1 MARDL
6 LTFRM
11 DFLGVRRWEP
21 APINWSRD
29 VRWAL
34 DGLSFWRPMSSDTEL
49 TATMSSSRATEVPVN
64 HANLSTA
71 KDAGGLEPGA
81 LRLRD
86 SRLKRLIDI
95 LGALTGLLFL
105 SPFLVIVATLICIDS
120 PGPVFFRQ
128 RRTGRDGVSFLIY
141 KFRTMR
147 VLEDGDK
154 VVQASRR
161 DNRVTRVGKFLRRSS
176 IDELPQLLNVLKNEM
191 ALVGPRPH
199 ALAHDE
205 YYALTVPGYNDRFR
219 TKPGIT
225 GLAQVS
231 GLRGE
236 VVEIAA
242 MAARIQRDVEYIR
255 DWTIMLDLEILART
269 FMMGPYQPG
278 AY

>member
-1 MARDL
+1 
-6 LTFRM
+6 
-11 DFLGVRRWEP
+11 
-21 APINWSRD
+21 
-29 VRWAL
+29 
-34 DGLSFWRPMSSDTEL
+34 
-49 TATMSSSRATEVPVN
+49 MSSSGVTDVSADRAK
-64 HANLSTA
+64 AQA
-71 KDAGGLEPGA
+71 DAGDRGLDQGA
-81 LRLRD
+81 LRLRV
-86 SRLKRLIDI
+86 SKLKRLIDI

-120 PGPVFFRQ
+120 PGPAFFRQ
-128 RRTGRDGVSFLIY
+128 RRTGRDGVPFLIY

-147 VLEDGDK
+147 VQEDGDK
-154 VVQASRR
+154 VVQASKR
-161 DNRVTRVGKFLRRSS
+161 DQRVTRVGKFLRRSS

-205 YYALTVPGYNDRFR
+205 YYSLTVPGYTDRFR

-236 VVEIAA
+236 VIEIAA

-255 DWTIMLDLEILART
+255 DWSIMLDLQILART

>member
-1 MARDL
+1 
-6 LTFRM
+6 
-11 DFLGVRRWEP
+11 
-21 APINWSRD
+21 
-29 VRWAL
+29 
-34 DGLSFWRPMSSDTEL
+34 MSSDIEL
-49 TATMSSSRATEVPVN
+49 ASTVASSRTPAAPSAKAASATG
-64 HANLSTA
+64 
-71 KDAGGLEPGA
+71 DGLEPGA
-81 LRLRD
+81 LRLRQ
-86 SRLKRLIDI
+86 SRLKRLIDV

-105 SPFLVIVATLICIDS
+105 SPFLVIVATMICIDS

-128 RRTGRDGVSFLIY
+128 RRTGRDGVPFLIY

-154 VVQASRR
+154 VVQASKR
-161 DNRVTRVGKFLRRSS
+161 DSRVTRVGRFLRRSS

-255 DWTIMLDLEILART
+255 DWSIMRDVEILART

>member
-1 MARDL
+1 
-6 LTFRM
+6 
-11 DFLGVRRWEP
+11 
-21 APINWSRD
+21 
-29 VRWAL
+29 
-34 DGLSFWRPMSSDTEL
+34 MSSDL
-49 TATMSSSRATEVPVN
+49 DLAATTSPNPPSAAGAARSA
-64 HANLSTA
+64 ANRQVAL
-71 KDAGGLEPGA
+71 DAGA
-81 LRLRD
+81 QRLQR

-95 LGALTGLLFL
+95 VGALTGLLFL

-128 RRTGRDGVSFLIY
+128 RRTGLNGQPFLIY

-161 DNRVTRVGKFLRRSS
+161 DSRVTRVGKFLRRSS
-176 IDELPQLLNVLKNEM
+176 IDELPQLLNVLLNEM
-191 ALVGPRPH
+191 SLVGFWPH

-205 YYALTVPGYNDRFR
+205 YYGMTVPGYNDRFR
-219 TKPGIT
+219 SKPGIT

-236 VVEIAA
+236 VIEIAA
-242 MAARIQRDVEYIR
+242 MAARVQRDVEYIR
-255 DWTIMLDLEILART
+255 DWTIVSDLEILART

>member
-1 MARDL
+1 
-6 LTFRM
+6 
-11 DFLGVRRWEP
+11 
-21 APINWSRD
+21 
-29 VRWAL
+29 
-34 DGLSFWRPMSSDTEL
+34 MSSDINL
-49 TATMSSSRATEVPVN
+49 AATTTTPSAQAAVIPGKPSAAVREDALSAGAT
-64 HANLSTA
+64 
-71 KDAGGLEPGA
+71 
-81 LRLRD
+81 RLRE

-95 LGALTGLLFL
+95 IGALTGLLFL

-128 RRTGRDGVSFLIY
+128 RRTGRDGEQFLIY

-147 VLEDGDK
+147 VLEDGEK

-176 IDELPQLLNVLKNEM
+176 IDELPQLLNVLRNEM
-191 ALVGPRPH
+191 SLVGPRPH

-205 YYALTVPGYNDRFR
+205 YYAMTVPGYNDRFR

-225 GLAQVS
+225 GLAQIS

-236 VVEIAA
+236 VIEIAA

-255 DWTIMLDLEILART
+255 DWTIMTDVEILART

>member
-1 MARDL
+1 
-6 LTFRM
+6 
-11 DFLGVRRWEP
+11 
-21 APINWSRD
+21 
-29 VRWAL
+29 
-34 DGLSFWRPMSSDTEL
+34 
-49 TATMSSSRATEVPVN
+49 MSSSRVTDASADC
-64 HANLSTA
+64 ANA
-71 KDAGGLEPGA
+71 PADAGDHGLDPGA
-81 LRLRD
+81 LRLRQ
-86 SRLKRLIDI
+86 SKFKRLIDV

-120 PGPVFFRQ
+120 PGPAFFRQ
-128 RRTGRDGVSFLIY
+128 RRTGRDGVPFLIY

-147 VLEDGDK
+147 VQEDGDK
-154 VVQASRR
+154 VVQASKR
-161 DNRVTRVGKFLRRSS
+161 DQRVTRVGKFLRRSS

-205 YYALTVPGYNDRFR
+205 YYSLTVPGYNDRFR

-236 VVEIAA
+236 VIEIGA

-255 DWTIMLDLEILART
+255 DWSIMLDLQILART

>member
-1 MARDL
+1 
-6 LTFRM
+6 
-11 DFLGVRRWEP
+11 
-21 APINWSRD
+21 
-29 VRWAL
+29 
-34 DGLSFWRPMSSDTEL
+34 MSSDIEL
-49 TATMSSSRATEVPVN
+49 VTTMSSSPAPETQAKRAVAPVE
-64 HANLSTA
+64 
-71 KDAGGLEPGA
+71 AGGHGLEPGT
-81 LRLRD
+81 LRLRQ
-86 SRLKRLIDI
+86 SKVKRLVDLI
-95 LGALTGLLFL
+95 GALTGLLFL
-105 SPFLVIVATLICIDS
+105 SPFLVIIATLICIDS

-128 RRTGRDGVSFLIY
+128 RRTGRDGVPFLIY

-154 VVQASRR
+154 VVQASKR

-236 VVEIAA
+236 VIEIGA

-255 DWTIMLDLEILART
+255 DWSILLDLEILART

>member
-1 MARDL
+1 
-6 LTFRM
+6 
-11 DFLGVRRWEP
+11 
-21 APINWSRD
+21 
-29 VRWAL
+29 
-34 DGLSFWRPMSSDTEL
+34 MSSDIKLAEAMSPPKAPDAASARTKA
-49 TATMSSSRATEVPVN
+49 ATGTGGR
-64 HANLSTA
+64 
-71 KDAGGLEPGA
+71 GLEPGT
-81 LRLRD
+81 LRLRQ
-86 SRLKRLIDI
+86 SKFKRLIDI
-95 LGALTGLLFL
+95 IGALTGLLFL

-128 RRTGRDGVSFLIY
+128 RRTGRDGEPFLIY

-154 VVQASRR
+154 VVQASKR

-236 VVEIAA
+236 VIEIGA

-255 DWTIMLDLEILART
+255 DWSIMLDLEILART

>member
-1 MARDL
+1 
-6 LTFRM
+6 
-11 DFLGVRRWEP
+11 
-21 APINWSRD
+21 
-29 VRWAL
+29 
-34 DGLSFWRPMSSDTEL
+34 MSSDIEL
-49 TATMSSSRATEVPVN
+49 ATAMTPPSAPEAQAKRAN
-64 HANLSTA
+64 AA
-71 KDAGGLEPGA
+71 AAAGRALEPGA
-81 LRLRD
+81 LRLRQ
-86 SRLKRLIDI
+86 SKIKRLIDI

-105 SPFLVIVATLICIDS
+105 SPFLVIIATLICIDS

-128 RRTGRDGVSFLIY
+128 RRTGRDGTPFLIY

-154 VVQASRR
+154 VVQASKR

-236 VVEIAA
+236 VIEIGA

-255 DWTIMLDLEILART
+255 DWSIMLDLQILART

>member
-1 MARDL
+1 
-6 LTFRM
+6 
-11 DFLGVRRWEP
+11 
-21 APINWSRD
+21 
-29 VRWAL
+29 
-34 DGLSFWRPMSSDTEL
+34 MSSDIKLAE
-49 TATMSSSRATEVPVN
+49 AMSSPQASDAAALHAKAT
-64 HANLSTA
+64 
-71 KDAGGLEPGA
+71 AGTGGRGLEPGT
-81 LRLRD
+81 LRLRH
-86 SRLKRLIDI
+86 SKVKRLIDI
-95 LGALTGLLFL
+95 VGALTGLLFL

-128 RRTGRDGVSFLIY
+128 RRTGRDGEPFLIY

-147 VLEDGDK
+147 VLEDGDR
-154 VVQASRR
+154 VVQASKR

-236 VVEIAA
+236 VIEIGA

-255 DWTIMLDLEILART
+255 DWSIMLDLEILVRT

>member
-1 MARDL
+1 MSS
-6 LTFRM
+6 T
-11 DFLGVRRWEP
+11 GVTDVSADCAT
-21 APINWSRD
+21 APIA
-29 VRWAL
+29 VA
-34 DGLSFWRPMSSDTEL
+34 
-49 TATMSSSRATEVPVN
+49 V
-64 HANLSTA
+64 H
-71 KDAGGLEPGA
+71 GLEPGA
-81 LRLRD
+81 LRLRR
-86 SRLKRLIDI
+86 SRFKRLIDI

-105 SPFLVIVATLICIDS
+105 SPFLVIVATLICLDS
-120 PGPVFFRQ
+120 PGPAFFRQ
-128 RRTGRDGVSFLIY
+128 RRTGRDGVPFLIY

-147 VLEDGDK
+147 VQEDGDK
-154 VVQASRR
+154 VVQASKG
-161 DNRVTRVGKFLRRSS
+161 DHRVTRVGKFLRRSS

-205 YYALTVPGYNDRFR
+205 YYSLTVPGYDDRFR
-219 TKPGIT
+219 SKPGIT

-236 VVEIAA
+236 VIEIGA

-255 DWTIMLDLEILART
+255 DWSIMLDLQILART

>member
-1 MARDL
+1 
-6 LTFRM
+6 
-11 DFLGVRRWEP
+11 
-21 APINWSRD
+21 
-29 VRWAL
+29 
-34 DGLSFWRPMSSDTEL
+34 MSSTRLKDTHIERVKAPFDSGNAGL
-49 TATMSSSRATEVPVN
+49 
-64 HANLSTA
+64 
-71 KDAGGLEPGA
+71 DAGA
-81 LRLRD
+81 LRLRQ
-86 SRLKRLIDI
+86 SRCKRLIDI
-95 LGALTGLLFL
+95 IGALTGLLFL
-105 SPFLVIVATLICIDS
+105 SPFLVIVATMICIDS

-128 RRTGRDGVSFLIY
+128 RRTGRDGVPFLIY

-147 VLEDGDK
+147 VLEDGEK
-154 VVQASRR
+154 VVQASKK
-161 DNRVTRVGKFLRRSS
+161 DSRVTRVGKFLRRSS

-191 ALVGPRPH
+191 TLVGPRPH

-205 YYALTVPGYNDRFR
+205 YYALTVSGYNDRFR

-236 VVEIAA
+236 VLEIGA

-255 DWTIMLDLEILART
+255 DWSIVRDLEILART

>member
-1 MARDL
+1 MSSDIDL
-6 LTFRM
+6 AATTSTPGAPAAMNPAKLS
-11 DFLGVRRWEP
+11 P
-21 APINWSRD
+21 APRED
-29 VRWAL
+29 AL
-34 DGLSFWRPMSSDTEL
+34 DG
-49 TATMSSSRATEVPVN
+49 
-64 HANLSTA
+64 
-71 KDAGGLEPGA
+71 GA
-81 LRLRD
+81 LRLRE

-95 LGALTGLLFL
+95 VGALTGLLFL

-128 RRTGRDGVSFLIY
+128 RRTGRDGEPFLIY

-176 IDELPQLLNVLKNEM
+176 IDELPQLLNVLRNEM
-191 ALVGPRPH
+191 SLVGPRPH

-236 VVEIAA
+236 VIEIAA

-255 DWTIMLDLEILART
+255 DWTIMTDVEILART

>member
-1 MARDL
+1 M
-6 LTFRM
+6 
-11 DFLGVRRWEP
+11 GSE
-21 APINWSRD
+21 I
-29 VRWAL
+29 
-34 DGLSFWRPMSSDTEL
+34 EL
-49 TATMSSSRATEVPVN
+49 AATMSSSRVTDVSADQPEV
-64 HANLSTA
+64 LM
-71 KDAGGLEPGA
+71 DAAEPGLAPGA
-81 LRLRD
+81 LRLRQ
-86 SRLKRLIDI
+86 SKLKRLIDI

-105 SPFLVIVATLICIDS
+105 SPFLVIVATLICLDS
-120 PGPVFFRQ
+120 PGPAFFRQ
-128 RRTGRDGVSFLIY
+128 RRTGLDGVPFLIY

-154 VVQASRR
+154 VVQASRK
-161 DNRVTRVGKFLRRSS
+161 DHRVTRVGKFLRRSS

-236 VVEIAA
+236 VIEIGA

-255 DWTIMLDLEILART
+255 DWSIMLDLQILART

>member
-1 MARDL
+1 
-6 LTFRM
+6 
-11 DFLGVRRWEP
+11 
-21 APINWSRD
+21 
-29 VRWAL
+29 
-34 DGLSFWRPMSSDTEL
+34 
-49 TATMSSSRATEVPVN
+49 MSSSGVTDVPADRAKVVTEVAE
-64 HANLSTA
+64 H
-71 KDAGGLEPGA
+71 GLEPGA
-81 LRLRD
+81 LRLRQ
-86 SRLKRLIDI
+86 SKFKRLIDI
-95 LGALTGLLFL
+95 VGALTGLLFL
-105 SPFLVIVATLICIDS
+105 SPFLVIIATLICIDS
-120 PGPVFFRQ
+120 PGPAFFRQ
-128 RRTGRDGVSFLIY
+128 RRTGRDGVPFLIF

-147 VLEDGDK
+147 VLEDGDT

-161 DNRVTRVGKFLRRSS
+161 DQRVTRIGKFLRRSS

-236 VVEIAA
+236 VIEIGA
-242 MAARIQRDVEYIR
+242 MAARIQRDVQYIR
-255 DWTIMLDLEILART
+255 DWSIMLDLEILIRT

>member
-1 MARDL
+1 
-6 LTFRM
+6 
-11 DFLGVRRWEP
+11 
-21 APINWSRD
+21 
-29 VRWAL
+29 
-34 DGLSFWRPMSSDTEL
+34 
-49 TATMSSSRATEVPVN
+49 MSSSRVTDVSADCAKVLTE
-64 HANLSTA
+64 
-71 KDAGGLEPGA
+71 AGEHGLESGA
-81 LRLRD
+81 LRLRQ
-86 SRLKRLIDI
+86 SKFKRLIDI

-105 SPFLVIVATLICIDS
+105 SPFLVILATLICIDS
-120 PGPVFFRQ
+120 PGPAFFRQ
-128 RRTGRDGVSFLIY
+128 RRTGRDGVPFLIY

-147 VLEDGDK
+147 VLEDGDT

-161 DNRVTRVGKFLRRSS
+161 DQRVTRIGKFLRRSS
-176 IDELPQLLNVLKNEM
+176 IDELPQLINVLKNEM

-236 VVEIAA
+236 VIEVGA

-255 DWTIMLDLEILART
+255 DWSIVSDLQILVRT

>member
-1 MARDL
+1 MSTSSVTAA
-6 LTFRM
+6 
-11 DFLGVRRWEP
+11 P
-21 APINWSRD
+21 AD
-29 VRWAL
+29 
-34 DGLSFWRPMSSDTEL
+34 
-49 TATMSSSRATEVPVN
+49 RAAAPTQTGG
-64 HANLSTA
+64 H
-71 KDAGGLEPGA
+71 GLEPGA
-81 LRLRD
+81 LRLRQ
-86 SRLKRLIDI
+86 SKLKRLIDVV
-95 LGALTGLLFL
+95 GALTGLLFL

-120 PGPVFFRQ
+120 PGPAFFRQ
-128 RRTGRDGVSFLIY
+128 RRTGRDGVPFLIY

-147 VLEDGDK
+147 VLEDGAK
-154 VVQASRR
+154 VVQASRG
-161 DNRVTRVGKFLRRSS
+161 DSRVTRVGKFLRRSS
-176 IDELPQLLNVLKNEM
+176 IDELPQLINVLKNEM

-205 YYALTVPGYNDRFR
+205 YYAMTVPGYNDRFR

>member
-1 MARDL
+1 
-6 LTFRM
+6 
-11 DFLGVRRWEP
+11 
-21 APINWSRD
+21 
-29 VRWAL
+29 
-34 DGLSFWRPMSSDTEL
+34 
-49 TATMSSSRATEVPVN
+49 MSSSRVTDASGDCAEAPVDAAN
-64 HANLSTA
+64 H
-71 KDAGGLEPGA
+71 GLDPGA
-81 LRLRD
+81 LRLRQ
-86 SRLKRLIDI
+86 SKLKRMIDI

-105 SPFLVIVATLICIDS
+105 SPFLVIVATLICLDS
-120 PGPVFFRQ
+120 PGPAFFRQ
-128 RRTGRDGVSFLIY
+128 RRTGRDGVPFLIY

-147 VLEDGDK
+147 VQEDGDK
-154 VVQASRR
+154 VVQASKR
-161 DNRVTRVGKFLRRSS
+161 DQRVTRVGKFLRRSS

-205 YYALTVPGYNDRFR
+205 YYSLTVPGYTDRFR

-236 VVEIAA
+236 VIEIGA

-255 DWTIMLDLEILART
+255 NWSILLDLEILART